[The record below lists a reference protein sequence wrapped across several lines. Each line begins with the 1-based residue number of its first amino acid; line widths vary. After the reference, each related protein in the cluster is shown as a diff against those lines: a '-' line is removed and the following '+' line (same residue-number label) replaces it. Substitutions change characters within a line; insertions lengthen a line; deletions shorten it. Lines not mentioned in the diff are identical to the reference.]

1 MGEGIHY
8 QTAAGLARHTRA
20 QAHTVMHSVHT
31 SQPPEPPVPTPAL
44 QHCQT
49 SPCPVSRGNGV
60 PSSLRPGKA
69 ACPLQL
75 LLGPGEVG
83 PSPVAEPATS
93 VGTHSSGMGPGERL
107 DTQPPLPVPWKQN
120 HQHLAKQCLEVL
132 AIFLKD
138 ISLLSAMEEYLVI
151 VERENVPESRE
162 TWHNDSAT
170 CVLAALSPAPATIT
184 ACQPH

>member
-1 MGEGIHY
+1 MPYNSYRFSCEHVQLKRLSFLSKLSIILNCHSKKGPFLSMGEGIHY

-49 SPCPVSRGNGV
+49 SSYPVSRGNGV

-75 LLGPGEVG
+75 LLGPGEVS
-83 PSPVAEPATS
+83 PSPVPEPATS

-132 AIFLKD
+132 ATF
-138 ISLLSAMEEYLVI
+138 
-151 VERENVPESRE
+151 
-162 TWHNDSAT
+162 
-170 CVLAALSPAPATIT
+170 
-184 ACQPH
+184 